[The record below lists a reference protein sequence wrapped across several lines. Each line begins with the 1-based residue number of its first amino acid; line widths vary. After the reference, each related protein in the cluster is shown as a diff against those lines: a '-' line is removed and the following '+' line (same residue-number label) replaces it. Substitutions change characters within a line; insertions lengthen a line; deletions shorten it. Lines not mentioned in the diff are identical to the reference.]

1 VEGTLISGMPI
12 KHDAEDADKFV
23 LAWSIFWM
31 KYDRTLAGGLE
42 CVGWQDVI
50 RTLFG
55 SRIRGLDRADTK
67 QATGFRVG

>member
-12 KHDAEDADKFV
+12 KHDAEDAHKFV